1 MLYADPVLRGA
12 HPPRVY
18 RNRRGASGPDR
29 RCRRQPVTI
38 DVDKLGW
45 DHIIWPKTFVFYY
58 CSGEC
63 SSTMWVHSPRPTSGR
78 EARPAAERQCCVPR
92 KASMLSISYLNST
105 GFVDYRNLSDII
117 VDECGCKGTDSIVRL
132 RSLQW
137 RQRFL

>member
-1 MLYADPVLRGA
+1 MQIPYLEVHTHHG
-12 HPPRVY
+12 Y

-38 DVDKLGW
+38 DVDELGW

-58 CSGEC
+58 CSGKC

-92 KASMLSISYLNST
+92 KTSMLSISYLNST

-117 VDECGCKGTDSIVRL
+117 VDECGCKGTDCIVRL